1 MRLTRKAERWTYTKT
16 TTSQIND
23 IKTHKDMVKTQTRQT
38 ITDTTKC
45 DPQLSIL
52 EWFWTAQT
60 QHDHISKIQAI
71 KGQLRL
77 NRPQIHNAGPQRTAR
92 NQQIRRRL
100 LPQENLH
107 RTIRCHSPPA
117 HKDSNRVYR
126 LASQRID
133 KQHSERSKQQQN
145 HRNLRGY
152 PRMFHHPKLSNRSEH
167 MPLHHTGLAKQQ
179 IHHTRVRN
187 TIPYNTATQRMSR
200 REFIQSLHQHER
212 TQKLPSHNNKYQRTK
227 GSPKISTTQQI
238 SKLHTLSTTTTTT
251 TTQQQQQQHNY
262 DKRTDSIN
270 DTITYRQL

>member
-1 MRLTRKAERWTYTKT
+1 MRLTRKVERWTYTKT

-45 DPQLSIL
+45 DPQLSTL

-71 KGQLRL
+71 KGQFRL

-92 NQQIRRRL
+92 NQQTRRRL
-100 LPQENLH
+100 QPQENLH
-107 RTIRCHSPPA
+107 RTIRCHSLPA
-117 HKDSNRVYR
+117 HKDSNRV
-126 LASQRID
+126 LPTSQSTE
-133 KQHSERSKQQQN
+133 KPHSERSKQQQN

-152 PRMFHHPKLSNRSEH
+152 PRMFHQPKLSNRSEH
-167 MPLHHTGLAKQQ
+167 MPLHHTSLAKQQ

-187 TIPYNTATQRMSR
+187 TIPYNTATKRMSR
-200 REFIQSLHQHER
+200 RELIQSIHQHER

-227 GSPKISTTQQI
+227 ESPKISTTQQI
-238 SKLHTLSTTTTTT
+238 SKLYTLSTTTTTITTT
-251 TTQQQQQQHNY
+251 TTQQQQ
-262 DKRTDSIN
+262 
-270 DTITYRQL
+270 